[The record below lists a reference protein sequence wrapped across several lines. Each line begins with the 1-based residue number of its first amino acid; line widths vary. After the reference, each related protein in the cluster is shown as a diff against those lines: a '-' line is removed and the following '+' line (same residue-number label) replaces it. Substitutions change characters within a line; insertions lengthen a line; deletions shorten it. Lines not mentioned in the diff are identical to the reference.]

1 MPLCFD
7 TYRTEEKYLTDRDIL
22 IKKRIC
28 TIYSERDLPWGDRV
42 VFGGPAVV
50 DYTVSKKLNSGLKNA
65 YVKLGKVPLGWFSST
80 PEQGIFIE
88 EVPLPKPFAWKLSW
102 PTLDKLVNCNV
113 PGKIRKEFGIDIH
126 LYL

>member
-7 TYRTEEKYLTDRDIL
+7 TYRTEETHLDEHDIL
-22 IKKRIC
+22 IRKRVC
-28 TIYSERDLPWGDRV
+28 TIYSERDLWGDRAI
-42 VFGGPAVV
+42 FGGPAVI
-50 DYTVSKKLNSGLKNA
+50 DYTVSKKLSHSLKNA

-88 EVPLPKPFAWKLSW
+88 ELPLPKPFAWKLNP
-102 PTLDKLVNCNV
+102 PTLDKLVNCNI
-113 PGKIRKEFGIDIH
+113 PEKIKKEFGIDIH